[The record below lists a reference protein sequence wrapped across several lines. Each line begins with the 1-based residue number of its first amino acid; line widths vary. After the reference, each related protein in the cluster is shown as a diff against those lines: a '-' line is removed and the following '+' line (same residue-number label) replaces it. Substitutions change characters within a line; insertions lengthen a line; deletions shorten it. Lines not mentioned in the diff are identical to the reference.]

1 MSAQYPKG
9 SEWRKWDLQIHC
21 PADVLQNQ
29 FEGKDPAEKWDKYLS
44 AIGKTDLQVVGIT
57 NYFCING
64 YEDFLA
70 YKERGRVPGIKLVLP
85 NIEFRISQ
93 PNKEGE
99 LINLHVIFSD
109 RIKPEKIKEFLA
121 RLPLLNTTSDGKQQ
135 FCSEEGLRTVGYD
148 HALIE
153 PNVLKELIEKNFEP
167 LRDYLI
173 FGVPRGYGSFRP
185 DGDESRGITIAIEI
199 DKIAHAFFGRKD
211 DTPHFFDT
219 QRYEDAVAK
228 PVVATSDAHRLERIG
243 VNFSWIKADP
253 TFEGLKQ
260 IVFEPKERIKIQ
272 EEKPEEKKTY
282 FFIDKA
288 RFIDNSTA
296 PNFPSDFIEL
306 NQNITAIIGGR
317 STGKSLLMH
326 YIAKTI
332 DKEEVTERL
341 RGSNKYNFD
350 ENPNFNFEVVWC
362 DGKTMQ
368 LKNPDGK
375 IMQEERRKIL
385 YIPPIDILF
394 NLEHP
399 EGPPV
404 DVTEVDENNGDFTAD
419 LEDVEDEE
427 TAERDIQEEMRKR
440 TFVVASRALQNDPL
454 WVPVSDIFKKDF
466 SEILEKVG
474 ITSLQDPRYKKYSAR
489 LQKVKTISD
498 YPYVMQ
504 VLEKSMSYEEVTE
517 IFVRVNSL
525 GIKLRGSDLA
535 LAQITSRWKGFMGL
549 IEDFAAEFKDDEDYI
564 VETGLPVRML
574 VVFATHQSRFKTVG
588 KISKEKLGESWKLAT
603 NGLRFAIN
611 FLRSN
616 AGIDNLSYLSSPF
629 LLIPIAV
636 YAILH
641 DEKLTPEEQQ
651 KLLRWFY
658 LAHMRGHYSMGSSES
673 ILEADLS
680 ILFKNKNL
688 DDLINQL
695 HLHVKKFVVD
705 IDDLVNRGIRSP
717 FFSMLYFVLKHNGA
731 KDWFSGLKLSERHTG
746 RAHTIQYHHIFPKS
760 LLRDPKFGYDK
771 KEINEIANL
780 AFIGGKTNRQILNKE
795 PAVYLEKEIIAKK
808 GEEALKL
815 QLIPLDRKLW
825 EIASFREFLGWRRK
839 AIADLVNNFMKK
851 LE

>member
-1 MSAQYPKG
+1 MPKTDISVRELVDKVQRGELTLPEMQRRYVWPATRVRDLLDSLYRGYPSGTILVWETDEEIETRELAVKSTKSPTTSQKLLLLDG
-9 SEWRKWDLQIHC
+9 QQRITS
-21 PADVLQNQ
+21 
-29 FEGKDPAEKWDKYLS
+29 LS
-44 AIGKTDLQVVGIT
+44 AILG
-57 NYFCING
+57 
-64 YEDFLA
+64 
-70 YKERGRVPGIKLVLP
+70 
-85 NIEFRISQ
+85 
-93 PNKEGE
+93 GE
-99 LINLHVIFSD
+99 PVHV
-109 RIKPEKIKEFLA
+109 R
-121 RLPLLNTTSDGKQQ
+121 N
-135 FCSEEGLRTVGYD
+135 
-148 HALIE
+148 
-153 PNVLKELIEKNFEP
+153 
-167 LRDYLI
+167 
-173 FGVPRGYGSFRP
+173 
-185 DGDESRGITIAIEI
+185 
-199 DKIAHAFFGRKD
+199 RK
-211 DTPHFFDT
+211 
-219 QRYEDAVAK
+219 R
-228 PVVATSDAHRLERIG
+228 
-243 VNFSWIKADP
+243 
-253 TFEGLKQ
+253 
-260 IVFEPKERIKIQ
+260 
-272 EEKPEEKKTY
+272 
-282 FFIDKA
+282 
-288 RFIDNSTA
+288 
-296 PNFPSDFIEL
+296 
-306 NQNITAIIGGR
+306 
-317 STGKSLLMH
+317 
-326 YIAKTI
+326 
-332 DKEEVTERL
+332 
-341 RGSNKYNFD
+341 
-350 ENPNFNFEVVWC
+350 
-362 DGKTMQ
+362 
-368 LKNPDGK
+368 
-375 IMQEERRKIL
+375 
-385 YIPPIDILF
+385 PIDILF

-399 EGPPV
+399 EGPPLE
-404 DVTEVDENNGDFTAD
+404 VTEVDENNGDFTAD
-419 LEDVEDEE
+419 VEDVEDEE

-454 WVPVSDIFKKDF
+454 WVPVSDIFTKDF

-474 ITSLQDPRYKKYSAR
+474 ITSLQDPRYKKYAAR
-489 LQKVKTISD
+489 LQKIKKIAD

-549 IEDFAAEFKDDEDYI
+549 IENFAEEFKDDEDYI

-588 KISKEKLGESWKLAT
+588 KISKEKLDASWKLAT
-603 NGLRFAIN
+603 DGLRFAIN

-636 YAILH
+636 YAILNN
-641 DEKLTPEEQQ
+641 EKLSPEEQK

-695 HLHVKKFVVD
+695 HLHVKKFVAD
-705 IDDLVNRGIRSP
+705 IDDLINRGIRSP

-731 KDWFSGLKLSERHTG
+731 KDWFSGLRLSDRHTG

-795 PAVYLEKEIIAKK
+795 PAIYLEKEIIAKK
-808 GEEALKL
+808 GEEAIKL

-825 EIASFREFLGWRRK
+825 EIANFREFLGWRRK
-839 AIADLVNNFMKK
+839 AIADLINDFMKK